1 MFGKAK
7 GNPPDSDRVPVPV
20 QQFQRLAVA
29 QSAAPESADAVSTI
43 SSGLTIVGKIAGE
56 GIVKIFGRIEGE
68 LHAPTVMISDG
79 AHVEGDIV
87 ADELTIGGRVKGTI
101 RANRVKLNS
110 TAAVEGDI
118 FHQLL
123 SIEENARSRDRRGE
137 NIAIRRVSRH
147 NPSPRP
153 RRATATGGSTAR
165 ATLRSVRIRRM
176 SESVRAKL
184 RPFGPRPL
192 FG

>member
-20 QQFQRLAVA
+20 QQFQRLALA

-101 RANRVKLNS
+101 HANRVKLNS

-123 SIEENARSRDRRGE
+123 SIEENARFEGSSRREHSDT
-137 NIAIRRVSRH
+137 SRIQ
-147 NPSPRP
+147 
-153 RRATATGGSTAR
+153 AQ
-165 ATLRSVRIRRM
+165 
-176 SESVRAKL
+176 SESQAAASDSNRRL
-184 RPFGPRPL
+184 NGPRNTEERASPADE
-192 FG
+192 